1 MFNFLIK
8 VGVYNSLNLKHLS
21 PCTFNVI
28 VPYSKCLY
36 LKKYQK
42 ADHLS

>member
-21 PCTFNVI
+21 PCTFRL
-28 VPYSKCLY
+28 YSKCLY